1 MYQRWAAYYTL
12 QRQEQG
18 IGRTLRKCWVPA
30 PAASTTVTCSTYL
43 DTAPKYGHI
52 IYHRTTCNKG
62 NLLSRFKNKNRE
74 ANDAHVEPNQ
84 NTIRTTTSQFKRKHR
99 GAVAQCI
106 RLPRLKSGSPKR
118 PQKHSLPVQQP
129 TAQCVQS
136 STAAKWSPSTA
147 QSFVT
152 IPPTAHGHS
161 LTHCYTTLVS
171 LSKLDPSFPL
181 DDIVPS
187 HLFLSPLK
195 TKQNHTSFTSLY
207 RSL

>member
-1 MYQRWAAYYTL
+1 MTRMLSQIKIPSEQPPYNSNESIVAPWHSAYVSLDLKAAL
-12 QRQEQG
+12 Q
-18 IGRTLRKCWVPA
+18 K
-30 PAASTTVTCSTYL
+30 
-43 DTAPKYGHI
+43 D
-52 IYHRTTCNKG
+52 
-62 NLLSRFKNKNRE
+62 
-74 ANDAHVEPNQ
+74 
-84 NTIRTTTSQFKRKHR
+84 
-99 GAVAQCI
+99 
-106 RLPRLKSGSPKR
+106 